1 MKSLNC
7 ARKTY
12 RNWARHAKT
21 GSCFYENTIE
31 NRPLN
36 IGQGRMKML
45 TLRGKGVSP
54 GMAQGK
60 AFIYKDVLL
69 RDSELYLIDDSQ
81 IDEEKTRIQKA
92 IDDVSKC
99 LTIDAKQIESKL
111 GRQSADIFLA
121 QKEILQD
128 SHVINEINRVLE
140 TKLINAEQ
148 VVRTVF
154 RLLARRFRDLNNE
167 VLRERGDDIDDLSR
181 RLLLSLAGIH
191 AHSLENLPANTVL
204 VARRLLPSDTVFL
217 SRSSTVGVLAEF
229 AGPAA
234 HAALLARE
242 LGIPCVGGI
251 PDLLE
256 TVYTGDVVLVNG
268 ITGAV
273 VINPSRQALQKHNK
287 AIDEGRKRR
296 EAMAGVN
303 TAQRRATVDG
313 LEISIMANVRS
324 REDVELAMQC
334 GADGIGL
341 FRTEPFFLSTKHLP
355 SDKAFATF
363 LRNSIEPA
371 RGRHIDIRLLDIG
384 ADKNPIYLHLPPE
397 SDPFLGRRG
406 VRVLRAYPEL
416 LEAQLRAVLDVSQ
429 DFEVGVLIPM
439 VTVQSDVTHVFSRL
453 QQFAAEMGIHKLP
466 RIGAM
471 IETPAAAL
479 SIASLRTHVDFFSIG
494 TNDLTQYTMAA
505 GRENPLVTEYFIDD
519 HPAILR
525 LIELVVRESG
535 TTPVSICGELASRV
549 DVIPKLLRSGIRS
562 LSVASSLVPDV
573 KFAVRKIRKEHIMQK
588 ETDNKTN
595 HNDFESSGQNKGDNE
610 NTAGRKN
617 AGRGLGRGGGKGRR
631 DGTGGGRGRGGGGR
645 GGRRK

>member
-1 MKSLNC
+1 MKL
-7 ARKTY
+7 
-12 RNWARHAKT
+12 
-21 GSCFYENTIE
+21 I
-31 NRPLN
+31 
-36 IGQGRMKML
+36 
-45 TLRGKGVSP
+45 GKGVSP

-60 AFIYKDVLL
+60 AFVYKDALL

-81 IDEEKTRIQKA
+81 LDDEKKRIKKA

-99 LTIDAKQIESKL
+99 LTIDAEQIEGKI
-111 GRQSADIFLA
+111 GKQSADIFRA
-121 QKEILQD
+121 QKAILQD
-128 SHVINEINRVLE
+128 SHVINEMNRTLE
-140 TKLINAEQ
+140 TKMINAEQ

-154 RLLARRFRDLNNE
+154 RLLARRFRDLDNE

-191 AHSLENLPANTVL
+191 AHSLEHLPANTVL

-256 TVYTGDVVLVNG
+256 TVHTGEVVLVDG
-268 ITGAV
+268 TMGAV

-287 AIDEGRKRR
+287 AFEEVRKRR
-296 EAMAGVN
+296 ETMVCVN
-303 TAQRRATVDG
+303 TVEGTSTVDG
-313 LEISIMANVRS
+313 IEVSVMANVRS

-341 FRTEPFFLSTKHLP
+341 FRTEPFFLSTKHFP
-355 SDKAFATF
+355 SDKAFAMF
-363 LRNSIEPA
+363 LRNSLEPA
-371 RGRHIDIRLLDIG
+371 RGRHIDVRLLDIG

-397 SDPFLGRRG
+397 PDPFLGRRG
-406 VRVLRAYPEL
+406 VRVLREYPDL
-416 LEAQLRAVLDVSQ
+416 LAAQLRAILEVSQ
-429 DFEVGVLIPM
+429 EFGIGVLIPM
-439 VTVQSDVTHVFSRL
+439 VTIESDVVHVVSWL
-453 QQFAAEMGIHKLP
+453 KQFASEMGIRELP

-479 SIASLRTHVDFFSIG
+479 SIASLKAHVDFFSIG
-494 TNDLTQYTMAA
+494 SNDLTQYTMAA
-505 GRENPLVTEYFIDD
+505 GRENPLVAKYFIDD

-535 TTPVSICGELASRV
+535 TTPVSICGELAGRV
-549 DVIPKLLRSGIRS
+549 DVILKLLKTGIRS
-562 LSVASSLVPDV
+562 LSVAASLVPDV
-573 KFAVRKIRKEHIMQK
+573 KFAIRGIE
-588 ETDNKTN
+588 NK
-595 HNDFESSGQNKGDNE
+595 K
-610 NTAGRKN
+610 GRKS
-617 AGRGLGRGGGKGRR
+617 
-631 DGTGGGRGRGGGGR
+631 
-645 GGRRK
+645 